1 GVADADGLQH
11 AMTRAWAVRASTPS
25 HERIT
30 WATASPTRRTGFSDD
45 IGSWKIIAT
54 RRPRIRARSRDG
66 RSRSE
71 TPSSMIR
78 PVVTAPL
85 GNSLRIVRA
94 VTLLPKPLSPTSP
107 TASPGPT
114 RKETPRTTG
123 RLPPRNTIPRFS
135 TTNPVLSVIE
145 TSDAIGEPVADEAD
159 EEADDN
165 DRQAGKHDGPGRGQH
180 EAPRLGDH
188 QAPFGGRRLHA

>member
-1 GVADADGLQH
+1 MG
-11 AMTRAWAVRASTPS
+11 RARVDPLC
-25 HERIT
+25 ERIT
-30 WATASPTRRTGFSDD
+30 WATASPTVIAGFSDD

-54 RRPRIRARSRDG
+54 RRPRICTRSRGG

-85 GNSLRIVRA
+85 GNSPRIARA
-94 VTLLPKPLSPTSP
+94 VRLLPEPLSPTSP
-107 TASPGPT
+107 TASPGAM

-123 RLPPRNTIPRFS
+123 RLPPRNATPRFS
-135 TTNPVLSVIE
+135 TTKPVLSVIE

-159 EEADDN
+159 EAADDN
-165 DRQAGKHDGPGRGQH
+165 DRQAGNTTV
-180 EAPRLGDH
+180 
-188 QAPFGGRRLHA
+188 QARSA